1 MLTKAP
7 WMKLLLIVLFPTAVL
22 VLLTSVFENNTLA
35 LFPTH
40 DAGGVHGFVRRTG
53 YGLPFAF
60 REVESFID
68 TSSVHYHWGIF
79 VLNVAL
85 ISIAIVGLACLKAFA
100 KS

>member
-7 WMKLLLIVLFPTAVL
+7 WTRLLLIVLFPTAVL
-22 VLLTSVFENNTLA
+22 VLLTFLFENNALA

-40 DAGGVHGFVRRTG
+40 DAGGVHGFVRCTG

-60 REVESFID
+60 REVVTLID

-79 VLNVAL
+79 VLDVAL
-85 ISIAIVGLACLKAFA
+85 ISIAIVGLARLKAYA